1 MFRLSYRQPVPF
13 ARQALA
19 LQAAVLIV
27 VVGVGFALVGWLLDD
42 ELTAQYGQRAL
53 AVAHTVA
60 ADPVVVEAAAQNDPA
75 QVLPARAM
83 AAQTRSGAL
92 FVVITNAEGIRLAH
106 PIPERIHELVSTDP
120 SAVLSGHDTIN
131 VERGTL
137 GLSARGKTPLRQ
149 PDGTIVGEVSV
160 GFRAADIRGY
170 VWRELGLA
178 ALFAGGAL
186 LLGIAG
192 SALLT
197 RRLKRLTLGLEPHE
211 LAELVQEREAVLHG
225 ISEGVL
231 AVDTGGRVSVCNGE
245 AARLLGVRPAPG
257 DPVDRLALPPSLGA
271 VVTGQDTADN
281 LITVAGDRVLVANYR
296 AVRRDDRDLGGVL
309 TLRDRTDLE
318 NITRE
323 LDSVRTLSTALRA
336 QRHEFANRLHVLS
349 GLLQNGHRSEALEFL
364 HAVSDTAVTS
374 AGPALD
380 DAYLQAF
387 VGAKT
392 AEAAEKD
399 VRLALADTSWVGT
412 RVTAPVEVTTVL
424 GILVDNALEAARRGH
439 RRPAWV
445 DLALLEDADTLH
457 ISVVDSGDG
466 VPAELADRI
475 FVAGVSTRDGD
486 GGGLGLALA
495 RQAARRLSGDV
506 RLAVAAGETHG
517 AVFEA
522 RLPGALGPAGAPL
535 ARAGGG
541 TTGVYKA
548 GESVVR

>member
-1 MFRLSYRQPVPF
+1 M
-13 ARQALA
+13 
-19 LQAAVLIV
+19 
-27 VVGVGFALVGWLLDD
+27 GFL
-42 ELTAQYGQRAL
+42 
-53 AVAHTVA
+53 
-60 ADPVVVEAAAQNDPA
+60 
-75 QVLPARAM
+75 
-83 AAQTRSGAL
+83 
-92 FVVITNAEGIRLAH
+92 
-106 PIPERIHELVSTDP
+106 
-120 SAVLSGHDTIN
+120 
-131 VERGTL
+131 
-137 GLSARGKTPLRQ
+137 
-149 PDGTIVGEVSV
+149 
-160 GFRAADIRGY
+160 AADIRGY
-170 VWRELGLA
+170 VWGELGLA
-178 ALFAGGAL
+178 AVFAGCAL
-186 LLGIAG
+186 LLGLAG

-231 AVDTGGRVSVCNGE
+231 AVDTAGRVSVCNDE
-245 AARLLGVRPAPG
+245 AARLLGVRPEPG
-257 DPVDRLALPPSLGA
+257 AAVADLALPPGLRTALDEHGS
-271 VVTGQDTADN
+271 ADN

-364 HAVSDTAVTS
+364 HAVSDGTSTAT
-374 AGPALD
+374 GPELD
-380 DAYLQAF
+380 DPYLQAF

-399 VRLALADTSWVGT
+399 VRLALTDTSWVGT
-412 RVTAPVEVTTVL
+412 RVAAPVEVTTVL
-424 GILVDNALEAARRGH
+424 GILVDNALEAARRGA

-445 DLALLEDADTLH
+445 DLALLEDADALH

-466 VPAELADRI
+466 VPEDIRARI
-475 FVAGVSTRDGD
+475 FLAGVSTRDGD

-495 RQAARRLSGDV
+495 RQAARRLGGDV
-506 RLAVAAGETHG
+506 RLSAPGGDGHG

-522 RLPGALGPAGAPL
+522 RLPGALQ
-535 ARAGGG
+535 
-541 TTGVYKA
+541 
-548 GESVVR
+548 VVRP